1 MNITFQNN
9 WCINGWTV
17 ILFVGGSVLLNMLVI
32 KHKPAW
38 VYALPLLYLQTSNS
52 IAGSMDFCLTSCW
65 NSTFRKY
72 ICFTLVVCRHQCECK
87 PGYFGSGETG
97 DCTDT
102 CEGRCQN
109 EVSLFVP
116 YRMCVWIFFL
126 FGVCQFVGF
135 LCLLHLFLCVFLIV
149 VLLRLSVCCV
159 CCIHL
164 FVAQIC
170 KAWIIPQEIPFDI
183 LYFYRERVW
192 RTNMELLTAN
202 VLEVSLERTV
212 NQSRSLPTLLEVRVS
227 LLIHRNLSPM

>member
-1 MNITFQNN
+1 MPFRFFTCKLQIQLQAPWIFVLPHAETLHLENTSVSP
-9 WCINGWTV
+9 W
-17 ILFVGGSVLLNMLVI
+17 LFAG
-32 KHKPAW
+32 
-38 VYALPLLYLQTSNS
+38 TSAS
-52 IAGSMDFCLTSCW
+52 
-65 NSTFRKY
+65 
-72 ICFTLVVCRHQCECK
+72 
-87 PGYFGSGETG
+87 
-97 DCTDT
+97 
-102 CEGRCQN
+102 
-109 EVSLFVP
+109 VSLATSAVARLETARIP
-116 YRMCVWIFFL
+116 ARDAARMRSPSLFHIVCVFEFFL

-135 LCLLHLFLCVFLIV
+135 LCLLHLFLCVFFIV

-170 KAWIIPQEIPFDI
+170 RAWIIPQEIPFDI
-183 LYFYRERVW
+183 LYFYREPVW